1 MQKNIKEYILTLFIR
16 GMLKLAMILL
26 ILAMLSV
33 FIIAL
38 KSMQKLTKNY
48 LKFRTHSNFL
58 KDYQRHKI
66 LFSTN
71 LPTFWKHIVLYFIF
85 FRQFLFVA
93 LTCQKWNL
101 KLFNVAWIAFTEH
114 IHMTLRYRKFFL
126 HLSFHRYL

>member
-71 LPTFWKHIVLYFIF
+71 LPTF
-85 FRQFLFVA
+85 
-93 LTCQKWNL
+93 
-101 KLFNVAWIAFTEH
+101 
-114 IHMTLRYRKFFL
+114 
-126 HLSFHRYL
+126 